1 MPSSLRLYDAPVGHT
16 GTHGGSSQCRQDL
29 GKCSVSLCGY
39 RPTSKVCTRLK
50 KVPVGSAPYGRSSYS
65 GPADPEV
72 FHSLQLVTQA
82 WQPTQTFRS
91 MTRASWVISRY
102 PFFLVCPGN
111 LKGQKSPLAP
121 LLQRGEHSGSLLEKR
136 WKHPHP
142 PLKRKHSHSPLCKR
156 GVGGDLFFD
165 PDLDLPAR

>member
-39 RPTSKVCTRLK
+39 WPTSKVCTRLK
-50 KVPVGSAPYGRSSYS
+50 KVPVGSAPYGFSSYS
-65 GPADPEV
+65 GPAEPEV

-91 MTRASWVISRY
+91 ITSASCRASVS
-102 PFFLVCPGN
+102 PGRVRA
-111 LKGQKSPLAP
+111 L
-121 LLQRGEHSGSLLEKR
+121 R
-136 WKHPHP
+136 
-142 PLKRKHSHSPLCKR
+142 R
-156 GVGGDLFFD
+156 GVAAW
-165 PDLDLPAR
+165 PA

>member
-82 WQPTQTFRS
+82 WQPTQTLRS
-91 MTRASWVISRY
+91 MTSASWVIAHRLS
-102 PFFLVCPGN
+102 VCRRNTPA
-111 LKGQKSPLAP
+111 SPE
-121 LLQRGEHSGSLLEKR
+121 LLSCRDIFSSAQTAATPAVAHLPR
-136 WKHPHP
+136 
-142 PLKRKHSHSPLCKR
+142 
-156 GVGGDLFFD
+156 
-165 PDLDLPAR
+165 PDRCARARRTRLPAR

>member
-82 WQPTQTFRS
+82 WQPTQTLRS

-102 PFFLVCPGN
+102 PFFFGLSGKSERPKIPPSPPFAKGGTLWLSPGE
-111 LKGQKSPLAP
+111 KVETP
-121 LLQRGEHSGSLLEKR
+121 SLPSKAEAFSL
-136 WKHPHP
+136 P
-142 PLKRKHSHSPLCKR
+142 PLPK
-156 GVGGDLFFD
+156 GGWGGRVF
-165 PDLDLPAR
+165 